1 MRQHEYLKGACGQR
15 PHTYVSFLKSQ
26 IIVNVGSL
34 PRPGWGYRG
43 SLWIRYHDERR
54 RHGSGRRG
62 PWKLPKRVMGTVG
75 RTGSIKM
82 AKRCLAL
89 PQFARRIGP
98 SALEFVC
105 PFVRSRALGY
115 GYVSPDARSQG
126 HIQRGEISMSCSGQR
141 LLSAFSGPSFIVSRW
156 AAKRTLTRF
165 RRTLRPPH
173 VLLSGLQMSRSCE
186 LSSFPATL
194 LALAFD
200 SAKSALHIDGA

>member
-1 MRQHEYLKGACGQR
+1 
-15 PHTYVSFLKSQ
+15 
-26 IIVNVGSL
+26 
-34 PRPGWGYRG
+34 
-43 SLWIRYHDERR
+43 
-54 RHGSGRRG
+54 
-62 PWKLPKRVMGTVG
+62 MGTVG

-141 LLSAFSGPSFIVSRW
+141 LLSAFSGPSFIVSRL
-156 AAKRTLTRF
+156 AFFTEGIFLF
-165 RRTLRPPH
+165 GGH
-173 VLLSGLQMSRSCE
+173 CE
-186 LSSFPATL
+186 LGAGAAHTYVMKSMQPILPWNVVLCRRSPSRQRRRRSSQNTRAISSVYHALDPCSRFWTAIDRNNEEGDAKGSEGAGTKRGKYLPPL
-194 LALAFD
+194 LD
-200 SAKSALHIDGA
+200 